1 MSCHPDCQFV
11 HPSDPAWD
19 RARSSGSRGRG
30 AHPYTPRGRS
40 QSSFGPPG
48 SGANSHPLGSNQG
61 SSSWDDYVSASSSNP
76 ATTSGGWGTSSRRDS
91 QAKVETSEWGNN
103 ATGDGWGN
111 NSTGDG
117 WGNNTTG
124 DGWGIVKNDVGAP
137 ERQSAEPAASDV
149 KSPAS
154 QWGGHT
160 GDWGAPGEGWGT
172 SDGIGWG
179 STNTGFGSGWGQN
192 STSNQWGTTHSETA
206 TSNMGSSM
214 VVDVGPTRIED
225 GGDAAKMADLMS
237 PVVPPDSVS
246 SHHDQKLANRPV
258 RVSSTPSTSDRLP
271 MERKVSSPTLLRQS
285 PVINSPNKSQV
296 RTRSKGNSG
305 QETLESLSTDSE
317 MRQVTIPRDLQAFT

>member
-1 MSCHPDCQFV
+1 
-11 HPSDPAWD
+11 
-19 RARSSGSRGRG
+19 
-30 AHPYTPRGRS
+30 
-40 QSSFGPPG
+40 
-48 SGANSHPLGSNQG
+48 
-61 SSSWDDYVSASSSNP
+61 
-76 ATTSGGWGTSSRRDS
+76 
-91 QAKVETSEWGNN
+91 
-103 ATGDGWGN
+103 
-111 NSTGDG
+111 
-117 WGNNTTG
+117 
-124 DGWGIVKNDVGAP
+124 
-137 ERQSAEPAASDV
+137 
-149 KSPAS
+149 
-154 QWGGHT
+154 
-160 GDWGAPGEGWGT
+160 
-172 SDGIGWG
+172 
-179 STNTGFGSGWGQN
+179 
-192 STSNQWGTTHSETA
+192 
-206 TSNMGSSM
+206 M